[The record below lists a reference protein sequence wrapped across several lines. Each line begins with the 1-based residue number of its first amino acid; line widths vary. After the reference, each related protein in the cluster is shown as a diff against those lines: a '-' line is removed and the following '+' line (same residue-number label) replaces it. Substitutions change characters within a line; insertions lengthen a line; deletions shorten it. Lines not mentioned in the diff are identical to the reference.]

1 MKKKPKYY
9 AAIGRIPED
18 ENCIG
23 LGRSADE
30 AIADLRDDL
39 YGGDE
44 ERMEENEKSYGQAV
58 IVEAVFSSKTPIKL
72 EPI

>member
-1 MKKKPKYY
+1 MKRKPRYY
-9 AAIGRIPED
+9 AAVGRIPED

-23 LGRSADE
+23 FGRSADE

-39 YGGDE
+39 YSGDE
-44 ERMEENEKSYGQAV
+44 ERMKEVAKSYGQE
-58 IVEAVFSSKTPIKL
+58 IILEAVFSSKSTIKL

>member
-1 MKKKPKYY
+1 MKRKPRYY

-23 LGRSADE
+23 FGRSAAKAVAE
-30 AIADLRDDL
+30 LRDDL
-39 YGGDE
+39 YSGDE

-58 IVEAVFSSKTPIKL
+58 IVEAVFSSKSPIKL

>member
-1 MKKKPKYY
+1 MKRKPRYY

-23 LGRSADE
+23 FGRSADE

-44 ERMEENEKSYGQAV
+44 ERMEEVAKSYGQE
-58 IVEAVFSSKTPIKL
+58 IILEAMFSSKSPIKL

>member
-1 MKKKPKYY
+1 MKRKPRYY
-9 AAIGRIPED
+9 AAVGRIPED

-23 LGRSADE
+23 FGRSADE

-58 IVEAVFSSKTPIKL
+58 IVEAVFSSKSPIKL
-72 EPI
+72 ESI

>member
-1 MKKKPKYY
+1 MKRKPKYY

-23 LGRSADE
+23 FGRSADE

-44 ERMEENEKSYGQAV
+44 ERMEENEESYGQAV
-58 IVEAVFSSKTPIKL
+58 IIEAVFSSKTPIKL

>member
-72 EPI
+72 DPI